1 MENKIIIAYIT
12 DENYVMPTHIS
23 IFSLIK
29 NKKQEDILK
38 IYLIG
43 DNISSIS
50 KEQFRKLQEK
60 KVEIKIIEVGKD
72 KYISLGKTCFFS
84 ETIHVSATALFKMDL
99 SELLCDEDKVIY
111 IDGDTLIQG
120 SLNELYKTDIE
131 SAFVAAVDDQFDV
144 RIEEYSYLC
153 GRIGLKRKHY
163 FNSGVMLL
171 NLKKMRQENISQR
184 LLEYRTMGINYFMD
198 QDCLN
203 AVLGEKLITL
213 PYVYNFMSTLSDVY
227 DVAEIGKKF
236 LNINIKSME
245 ECISSAKILHLTDR
259 KKPWIYNMPWYSEI
273 FFRYYNQSLYKT
285 EKIILKSPL
294 KVLVNERQN
303 LIRQLNQLTDRME
316 AVFPYEKIPKGSRVV
331 IYGAGKMG
339 QSYYRQILATQY
351 CKLEAWVDKQGN
363 RSAEGVDFPKK
374 LQNVMYDYVIIA
386 IANQQIVN
394 EIKDYLKNTFG
405 VDEIKIISKFE
416 V

>member
-1 MENKIIIAYIT
+1 MENKITIAYIT

-60 KVEIKIIEVGKD
+60 KVEIEIIEVGKD
-72 KYISLGKTCFFS
+72 KYTSLGKTCFFS
-84 ETIHVSATALFKMDL
+84 ETIHVSAAALFKMDL
-99 SELLCDEDKVIY
+99 PELLCDEDKVIY

-227 DVAEIGKKF
+227 DAAEIGKKF

-273 FFRYYNQSLYKT
+273 FLRYYNQSLYKT

-303 LIRQLNQLTDRME
+303 LIRQLNQLNDRME

-363 RSAEGVDFPKK
+363 RSAEGVDFPEK